1 MCPVPERAHED
12 KTRNAKTRQQVREP
26 GPAFSKDNHASA
38 ATKTDN
44 KKIDGEQRHFV
55 GPYRPKSAQNLSS
68 ELTFP
73 PEQQLKKEP
82 DKRRKG

>member
-38 ATKTDN
+38 ASKTDN
-44 KKIDGEQRHFV
+44 QKWDGEQKHFV